1 MANKKSKKKKHKK
14 EEKLSSLCED
24 EKEERNTKRCISSK
38 SKHKHR
44 HHVSFDKDEAKGRK
58 TIVSL
63 SEKTF
68 EARSNK
74 TDVGE
79 SKSKKKR
86 SKKNKNKGTEKSRPV
101 LNLPNVHEKKCVNAK
116 SKHKNASPHIS
127 ENQPKHQPSS
137 EEVTKKRQKLVSRKS
152 VSEDLRSTLAKDDC
166 LLEKPHQRRMKRR
179 LSPELHAQPKRR
191 YVKNRTDVAQTN
203 CHFEAPTEMRK
214 KLVGKRSKNI
224 NQPAGASLLI
234 SHGKTINNTSKEA
247 MSAVK
252 HVGSKLKL
260 KLLFGEDIS
269 PKKQDHVKQRK
280 ASGVL
285 LGEKSQS
292 FCGSITNTKFKIPKL
307 PSAVKAQTNTDIF
320 NVDFSDSRTQI
331 TPQLSHPGSSPAK
344 PQNFLLRQ
352 QMQKPEEV
360 SAQTSHELS
369 SPCSSRLS
377 YVSHQVQQV
386 HKDDKREVPMPDSAS
401 CNKQHISAPKA
412 PKTYDFDHEVHLVE
426 ELHLARSER
435 RLEVNLEQ
443 NCGELTCMDIDPP
456 EEGANTILKKQALL
470 IVLDT
475 NVLLSHLEFVKKIR
489 SHGFGGLGLPTLL
502 IPWVVLQE
510 LDYLKS
516 GKLSSKVED
525 KARPAVHYI
534 YSCLKNQEPR
544 LMGQSMQLASQ
555 ADCGPGVVNNDDRVL
570 QCCLQYQALYPEGA
584 LVLCT
589 NDKNLCSK
597 ALLSGVKA
605 YSKADLIIEAEGT
618 TSTILKPDLQ
628 YFYARPAVMSPV
640 GHVEK
645 EKQGLQ
651 DNRNSIV
658 VDEQELSEY
667 VSLLES
673 CLQAV
678 LSEVLTEEMKAAY
691 GDLWTEI
698 VYVKP
703 PWSLEGLLKCFK
715 KHWIA
720 VFGIIIKRSLLSCV
734 EMLSDCLCSDRS
746 IEHTS
751 VLSAVSL
758 ATKLLSA
765 LSGRSQYNGHVAH
778 ALSTLHTL
786 QQRLQSSK
794 APLESGNYDSKEA
807 DNEDSL
813 MAEIEEDAALS
824 PCTSHQEVWALFESI
839 WNNVCQISS
848 SLFSA
853 LHYTPGTTEP
863 SLRSTSPPPQ
873 EALSCLQ
880 RLSTALKQLLEAL
893 QRLLSADSS
902 VQDAQSLLSFIQTS
916 EIAAMEP
923 RFTARSL
930 FDCVSQQEYREKLCV
945 GGAQLSE
952 LCVNLDQCAAAVRS
966 WP

>member
-1 MANKKSKKKKHKK
+1 MASKKSKKKKHKK
-14 EEKLSSLCED
+14 EEKLSSCLCED
-24 EKEERNTKRCISSK
+24 EKEERDTKRCISSK
-38 SKHKHR
+38 SKHKH
-44 HHVSFDKDEAKGRK
+44 HHCVSFDKDEAKGRRA
-58 TIVSL
+58 TVSL
-63 SEKTF
+63 PEKTF
-68 EARSNK
+68 EAILNQ
-74 TDVGE
+74 TAAGE

-86 SKKNKNKGTEKSRPV
+86 SKNNKNKGTEKSKPV
-101 LNLPNVHEKKCVNAK
+101 LNLPNKHEKKCLNAK
-116 SKHKNASPHIS
+116 GKQKNASPHIS
-127 ENQPKHQPSS
+127 ENKPKNQPSS
-137 EEVTKKRQKLVSRKS
+137 DEASKKREKLVSRKPP
-152 VSEDLRSTLAKDDC
+152 SEDLRWTLAKDDC
-166 LLEKPHQRRMKRR
+166 LKLQQRRMKPVKRR
-179 LSPELHAQPKRR
+179 LSQELHAQPKQRNI
-191 YVKNRTDVAQTN
+191 KNGTDVAQTN
-203 CHFEAPTEMRK
+203 CQFKSPTEMRK
-214 KLVGKRSKNI
+214 KLVGKRSKKI
-224 NQPAGASLLI
+224 NQPAGAILQNSP
-234 SHGKTINNTSKEA
+234 GKTMKNNSKVA

-252 HVGSKLKL
+252 HVRSKLKL
-260 KLLFGEDIS
+260 LEDIS
-269 PKKQDHVKQRK
+269 PKKKDHPKQRK
-280 ASGVL
+280 TLGVV
-285 LGEKSQS
+285 LGEKSPS
-292 FCGSITNTKFKIPKL
+292 FCGSIANTKFKIPKL

-320 NVDFSDSRTQI
+320 NVNSSDSRTQI
-331 TPQLSHPGSSPAK
+331 TTQPSLPGSSPAK

-360 SAQTSHELS
+360 SSQTSYELS
-369 SPCSSRLS
+369 SLCSSHLS
-377 YVSHQVQQV
+377 YVSRQVQQV
-386 HKDDKREVPMPDSAS
+386 YTDDKREVTMTDSAS
-401 CNKQHISAPKA
+401 HNEHHISSQKA

-435 RLEVNLEQ
+435 RLEVNVEQ

-489 SHGFGGLGLPTLL
+489 SSGFGGLGFPTLL

-544 LMGQSMQLASQ
+544 LIGQSMQLASQ

-605 YSKADLIIEAEGT
+605 YSKADLVIEAEGT
-618 TSTILKPDLQ
+618 TSKIFEPDQQ
-628 YFYARPAVMSPV
+628 YICARPAVMSPA
-640 GHVEK
+640 GPVEK
-645 EKQGLQ
+645 EKQGSQ
-651 DNRNSIV
+651 DNSNSIV
-658 VDEQELSEY
+658 VDEQELIKY

-673 CLQAV
+673 SLQAA

-691 GDLWTEI
+691 GDLWIEI

-720 VFGIIIKRSLLSCV
+720 VFGLIINRSLLSCV

-746 IEHTS
+746 VEHTS

-758 ATKLLSA
+758 ATELLSA
-765 LSGRSQYNGHVAH
+765 LSSRSQYNGHVAH

-786 QQRLQSSK
+786 QHRLQSPK
-794 APLESGNYDSKEA
+794 ALLKSGEA

-813 MAEIEEDAALS
+813 MAEIEDDVALPPS
-824 PCTSHQEVWALFESI
+824 TSHQEVWALFESI

-853 LHYTPGTTEP
+853 LRYTPGTTEP

-923 RFTARSL
+923 RFTAKSL

-952 LCVNLDQCAAAVRS
+952 LCVNLDQCAAAARS

>member
-1 MANKKSKKKKHKK
+1 MASKKSKKKKHKK
-14 EEKLSSLCED
+14 EESCLCED
-24 EKEERNTKRCISSK
+24 EKEERDTKRVISSK
-38 SKHKHR
+38 SKHHHR
-44 HHVSFDKDEAKGRK
+44 VSFDKDEAKGRRA
-58 TIVSL
+58 TVSL
-63 SEKTF
+63 PEKTF
-68 EARSNK
+68 EAILNK
-74 TDVGE
+74 RDAGE
-79 SKSKKKR
+79 SKKKR
-86 SKKNKNKGTEKSRPV
+86 TKKNKNKGTEKSKPV
-101 LNLPNVHEKKCVNAK
+101 LTLPNKHDKKCMNVK
-116 SKHKNASPHIS
+116 GKHKNASPHIS
-127 ENQPKHQPSS
+127 EKKPKDQPSS
-137 EEVTKKRQKLVSRKS
+137 EVVAKKRQKLVSRKPA
-152 VSEDLRSTLAKDDC
+152 SEDLRWTLAKDDC
-166 LLEKPHQRRMKRR
+166 LLEKLQQRRMKPMKRR
-179 LSPELHAQPKRR
+179 LSQELHVQPKRR
-191 YVKNRTDVAQTN
+191 NVKNGTDVAQT
-203 CHFEAPTEMRK
+203 APTEMRK
-214 KLVGKRSKNI
+214 KLVGKRSKKI
-224 NQPAGASLLI
+224 NQPAGASLLD
-234 SHGKTINNTSKEA
+234 SPGKTMKNNSKEA
-247 MSAVK
+247 MPAVK
-252 HVGSKLKL
+252 HVRSKP
-260 KLLFGEDIS
+260 KLLEDIS
-269 PKKQDHVKQRK
+269 PKKKDHVKQRK
-280 ASGVL
+280 ALGVL
-285 LGEKSQS
+285 LREKHPA
-292 FCGSITNTKFKIPKL
+292 FCGSIANTKFKIPKL

-320 NVDFSDSRTQI
+320 NVNSSDRRTQI
-331 TPQLSHPGSSPAK
+331 TPQPSLPGSSPAK

-386 HKDDKREVPMPDSAS
+386 HTDDKREVTMSDSAFR
-401 CNKQHISAPKA
+401 NEQHISSQKA
-412 PKTYDFDHEVHLVE
+412 AKTYDFDQEVHLVE

-435 RLEVNLEQ
+435 RLDVNLEQ

-456 EEGANTILKKQALL
+456 EEGANTIPKKQAVL

-489 SHGFGGLGLPTLL
+489 SCGFGGLGFPTLL

-605 YSKADLIIEAEGT
+605 YSKADLVNEAEGA
-618 TSTILKPDLQ
+618 TSKILEPDLQ
-628 YFYARPAVMSPV
+628 YFYAHPAVISPARPL
-640 GHVEK
+640 EK
-645 EKQGLQ
+645 EKQGSQ

-673 CLQAV
+673 CLQAA
-678 LSEVLTEEMKAAY
+678 LSEVLTEEMNAAY

-720 VFGIIIKRSLLSCV
+720 VFGLIINRSLLSCV
-734 EMLSDCLCSDRS
+734 EMLNDCLCSDRS
-746 IEHTS
+746 VEHTS

-758 ATKLLSA
+758 ATELLSA

-786 QQRLQSSK
+786 QQRLQSPK
-794 APLESGNYDSKEA
+794 APLESGEA
-807 DNEDSL
+807 DDEDSL
-813 MAEIEEDAALS
+813 MAEIEEDAALPPS
-824 PCTSHQEVWALFESI
+824 TSHQEVWALFESI
-839 WNNVCQISS
+839 WNNVCQIST

-853 LHYTPGTTEP
+853 LHYTPGTTES

-880 RLSTALKQLLEAL
+880 RLSAALKQLLEAL

-902 VQDAQSLLSFIQTS
+902 VQDAQTLLSFIETS